1 MAALASA
8 RRPGPVSATVE
19 RGSVALALRNSDHKT
34 ITLMDGIA
42 VFWIILWL
50 VIAGLTSYEIWSLS
64 RLSDS
69 AQVSAGAVDRAG
81 QALQGLGELPLVGAE
96 SGELGTEIRTAAAD
110 ITESAERTREDVHQL
125 SVLLGVSIFL
135 IPSSPVLGLY
145 VPLRVRHRRDVA
157 ALRRRATI
165 DGDDVSFQAYLAQRA
180 LTDMTYDELLAVSSD
195 PAGDVAQGRH
205 SALAAAELDRLG
217 FAPRARR

>member
-1 MAALASA
+1 M
-8 RRPGPVSATVE
+8 T
-19 RGSVALALRNSDHKT
+19 LALRNSDHKT

-64 RLSDS
+64 RLSDT

-96 SGELGTEIRTAAAD
+96 SSELGTEIRTAAAD
-110 ITESAERTREDVHQL
+110 ITESAERTREDVHRL

-145 VPLRVRHRRDVA
+145 VPLRIRHRRDVA
-157 ALRRRATI
+157 ALRRATI

-205 SALAAAELDRLG
+205 SALADAELDRLG
-217 FAPRARR
+217 LAPRARR

>member
-1 MAALASA
+1 M
-8 RRPGPVSATVE
+8 T
-19 RGSVALALRNSDHKT
+19 LALRNSDHKT

-64 RLSDS
+64 RLSDT

-96 SGELGTEIRTAAAD
+96 SSELGTEIRTAAAD
-110 ITESAERTREDVHQL
+110 ITESAERTREDVHRL

-145 VPLRVRHRRDVA
+145 VPLRIRHRRDVA
-157 ALRRRATI
+157 ALRRATI